1 MPETPA
7 ENVARSLISITLL
20 FSKVSRQVLCVEAG
34 KEFVDFLLAF
44 LTLPVGCIV
53 KLLGDASML
62 MRVHSSSDD
71 DGPLQQSSSSTTNNS
86 STIMEAMEDN
96 NIIKDHHHQKIIK
109 DKTLQS
115 CPDKVMTSMANVF
128 DSVQS
133 FENSRMCINKKFL
146 LDPKPVGG
154 HGASLLAAMTT
165 AAAEDSSGNDG
176 GKGRNLTSGYFRCS
190 HACIFM
196 TSKFGTTCPKH
207 NRRME
212 TRCKIVQEV
221 TQGQVT
227 TSADL

>member
-1 MPETPA
+1 MPVTPA
-7 ENVARSLISITLL
+7 EDVARSFISITLL

-44 LTLPVGCIV
+44 LSLPVGCIV

-86 STIMEAMEDN
+86 TIVEAMEDN
-96 NIIKDHHHQKIIK
+96 NMIKDHHHQKIIK
-109 DKTLQS
+109 EKPLQS

-128 DSVQS
+128 DSVQR

-176 GKGRNLTSGYFRCS
+176 GKGRNLTAGYFRCG

-212 TRCKIVQEV
+212 MKCQIVQEV
-221 TQGQVT
+221 TQGQVS

>member
-7 ENVARSLISITLL
+7 ENVARSFISITLL

-71 DGPLQQSSSSTTNNS
+71 DGPLQQSSSSTPNNS
-86 STIMEAMEDN
+86 STIMEVMEDN
-96 NIIKDHHHQKIIK
+96 
-109 DKTLQS
+109 
-115 CPDKVMTSMANVF
+115 KVMTSMANVF
-128 DSVQS
+128 DSVQR

-146 LDPKPVGG
+146 LDPKPLGG

-165 AAAEDSSGNDG
+165 AAAEDLSGNDG
-176 GKGRNLTSGYFRCS
+176 GKGRNLTAGYFRCG

-212 TRCKIVQEV
+212 TKCQIIQEV
-221 TQGQVT
+221 TQG
-227 TSADL
+227 